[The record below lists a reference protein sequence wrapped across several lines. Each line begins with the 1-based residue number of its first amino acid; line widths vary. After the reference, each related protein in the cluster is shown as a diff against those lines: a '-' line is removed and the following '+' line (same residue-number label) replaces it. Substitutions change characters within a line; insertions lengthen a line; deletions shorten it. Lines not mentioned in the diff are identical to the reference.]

1 MKICELIPHSGES
14 TLMDYQY
21 HNGVVT
27 ITLSVP
33 DLDST
38 VIITTPARIVT
49 GIPLPAVADAIPRPC
64 FLEILPIADHV
75 ASHNSIFIPPPSFPA
90 LMKHHA
96 MHLSGVYG
104 WRTMD
109 APWLIAL
116 RGSRVL
122 VSCVVKSLET
132 VDVRVVEDPALSPP

>member
-14 TLMDYQY
+14 TLMDYRY

-64 FLEILPIADHV
+64 FLDILSIADHV
-75 ASHNSIFIPPPSFPA
+75 ESHNGIFVPPSSFPA
-90 LMKHHA
+90 LMTHTR
-96 MHLSGVYG
+96 MHLSSVYG
-104 WRTMD
+104 WRTTD
-109 APWLIAL
+109 VPWLIAL
-116 RGSRVL
+116 RGSGVL

-132 VDVRVVEDPALSPP
+132 VDVRVVEDPASSPP